1 MSIEG
6 IVGGCSISFL
16 VKSVC
21 NHHLTPRQKVATFL
35 WLSVSHLVLFQ
46 VFILVWRNLRFAS
59 LTRKQARALSHSKW
73 SIQMLSTNKV
83 VKLELHSCLAH
94 QLLKIKL
101 ETLRALSF
109 HCSQANVPKSHL
121 GVIGKK
127 KNPMPQKLIL

>member
-1 MSIEG
+1 
-6 IVGGCSISFL
+6 
-16 VKSVC
+16 
-21 NHHLTPRQKVATFL
+21 
-35 WLSVSHLVLFQ
+35 
-46 VFILVWRNLRFAS
+46 
-59 LTRKQARALSHSKW
+59 
-73 SIQMLSTNKV
+73 MLSTNKV

-127 KNPMPQKLIL
+127 KKSYASKVDSVVEQTEKLHV